1 MIKKITIVINLLSI
15 MLLGSGLMRSVM
27 AGEIYSYI
35 DANGVQNFTNRAPK
49 TSNRVTVKYYPE
61 EETTMKED
69 ADIYNCLQSDEH
81 SCFTD
86 KSAGVNPGV
95 KTFLGSNGNDSF
107 TEEQPTV
114 AKLIYKCVKNGI
126 TSYTDKPH
134 RNSRCEIID
143 QKNGNP
149 NGNHIAS
156 STAFDVDQAVNVSIP
171 QRYENYVDQAVNV
184 SIPQRYENYKDL
196 IEEAAYDTDLDPA
209 LLHAVIQTESA
220 YKPEAVSPKGA
231 VGLMQLM
238 PATARRF
245 GVTDRTD
252 VTDNV
257 YGGARFLR
265 YLLNLFDNDFELALA
280 GYNAGENAVKRYG
293 YKIPPYRETK
303 NYVKK
308 VMRLYRVYRDRI

>member
-1 MIKKITIVINLLSI
+1 
-15 MLLGSGLMRSVM
+15 MRSVM
-27 AGEIYSYI
+27 GGEIYSYI

-49 TSNRVTVKYYPE
+49 TSSRVTVKYYPE
-61 EETTMKED
+61 EETIMKDE
-69 ADIYNCLQSDEH
+69 ADIYNCSQSDEH

-86 KSAGVNPGV
+86 KSAAVNPGIQ
-95 KTFLGSNGNDSF
+95 TRLSSNGNYSF
-107 TEEQPTV
+107 TEKQPTV
-114 AKLIYKCVKNGI
+114 AKPIYKCVKNGI

-134 RNSRCEIID
+134 RNSRCELIY
-143 QKNGNP
+143 QKNGTP
-149 NGNHIAS
+149 PIATT
-156 STAFDVDQAVNVSIP
+156 STAFDVDYAVNVSIP
-171 QRYENYVDQAVNV
+171 Q
-184 SIPQRYENYKDL
+184 QRHEDYKDL
-196 IEEAAYDTDLDPA
+196 IEEAAYDTDLEPA

-220 YKPEAVSPKGA
+220 YKSKAVSPKGA

-308 VMRLYRVYRDRI
+308 VMRLYRVYQDRI